1 MRRRG
6 VKDRPRGYEIFGKK
20 PKSRGRITAVLH
32 ITTEISDSKPSQG
45 TTAKRKYSLKHH
57 LLEKMKTWINSLL
70 EGERDEFLGRDRHAR
85 LDQGHDNYRNGYR
98 PRRINFFGLG
108 EIELKVPR
116 DRQGEFTSQ
125 WLPERKGQDPELE
138 AFLAEAFL
146 AGLSTRDLARIS
158 EKHLG
163 HKYDSKQIS
172 RIVAR
177 ATTELEAWR
186 RRSLQG
192 QPYKFLYVDGAN
204 FLVRINGHVSRQ
216 SFCAVLGVSEE
227 NERFEVLALEMGDRE
242 RADLWASLFEDL
254 AERGLNLE
262 TVELGI
268 MDGLPGLEAIFQ
280 RFFPRAQTQRCQKHA
295 KANACRRVRK
305 QERERVSQDLNAI
318 FYAPT
323 QSAARAAF
331 FTLKQQWGR
340 LFPSAVQIIE
350 KDLDSL
356 LTFFQFDPT
365 YWTVLRTTNPIERLN
380 KEFKRRTNA
389 MEVTG
394 GEISTYRCLAYV
406 AQTMEYRWS
415 FHPLSQWSTVYTL
428 NAA

>member
-1 MRRRG
+1 MATTWEGHDFSRAEKAANNNFAAERCSAWTGRKLFWRDCRLGTWRGSRRSTWGTDTIPSR
-6 VKDRPRGYEIFGKK
+6 
-20 PKSRGRITAVLH
+20 SRG
-32 ITTEISDSKPSQG
+32 
-45 TTAKRKYSLKHH
+45 
-57 LLEKMKTWINSLL
+57 
-70 EGERDEFLGRDRHAR
+70 
-85 LDQGHDNYRNGYR
+85 
-98 PRRINFFGLG
+98 
-108 EIELKVPR
+108 
-116 DRQGEFTSQ
+116 
-125 WLPERKGQDPELE
+125 
-138 AFLAEAFL
+138 
-146 AGLSTRDLARIS
+146 LS
-158 EKHLG
+158 G
-163 HKYDSKQIS
+163 G
-172 RIVAR
+172 

-192 QPYKFLYVDGAN
+192 QRYKFLYIDGAN

-305 QERERVSQDLNAI
+305 QERELFSKDLNAI

-365 YWTVLRTTNPIERLN
+365 YWTVLRTTNSIERLN
-380 KEFKRRTNA
+380 KEFKRRTRA

>member
-1 MRRRG
+1 M
-6 VKDRPRGYEIFGKK
+6 DCP
-20 PKSRGRITAVLH
+20 
-32 ITTEISDSKPSQG
+32 DWKPSFS
-45 TTAKRKYSLKHH
+45 ASFP
-57 LLEKMKTWINSLL
+57 
-70 EGERDEFLGRDRHAR
+70 D
-85 LDQGHDNYRNGYR
+85 
-98 PRRINFFGLG
+98 
-108 EIELKVPR
+108 
-116 DRQGEFTSQ
+116 
-125 WLPERKGQDPELE
+125 
-138 AFLAEAFL
+138 
-146 AGLSTRDLARIS
+146 
-158 EKHLG
+158 
-163 HKYDSKQIS
+163 
-172 RIVAR
+172 
-177 ATTELEAWR
+177 R
-186 RRSLQG
+186 RRSVARSMPRPTPVG
-192 QPYKFLYVDGAN
+192 GFAN
-204 FLVRINGHVSRQ
+204 KSAN
-216 SFCAVLGVSEE
+216 C
-227 NERFEVLALEMGDRE
+227 
-242 RADLWASLFEDL
+242 
-254 AERGLNLE
+254 
-262 TVELGI
+262 
-268 MDGLPGLEAIFQ
+268 
-280 RFFPRAQTQRCQKHA
+280 FPRI
-295 KANACRRVRK
+295 
-305 QERERVSQDLNAI
+305 NAI

>member
-1 MRRRG
+1 M
-6 VKDRPRGYEIFGKK
+6 
-20 PKSRGRITAVLH
+20 LN
-32 ITTEISDSKPSQG
+32 ITTEEVRP
-45 TTAKRKYSLKHH
+45 RKEVEEGRPKKASLKQYV
-57 LLEKMKTWINSLL
+57 LEKLRTWINSLL
-70 EGERDEFLGRDRHAR
+70 EAERDEFLGRSRHQP
-85 LDQGHDNYRNGYR
+85 LDGEHDNYRNGYR
-98 PRRINFFGLG
+98 PRKINFFGLG
-108 EIELKVPR
+108 SIDLRIPR
-116 DRQGEFTSQ
+116 DRKGEFESE

-146 AGLSTRDLARIS
+146 AGLSTRDLARIT

-163 HKYDSKQIS
+163 QKYDSKQVS

-186 RRSLQG
+186 QRSLKG
-192 QPYKFLYVDGAN
+192 QRYKFLYLDGAN
-204 FLVRINGHVSRQ
+204 FRVRINGHVSQQ

-242 RADLWASLFEDL
+242 RADLWEGIFGSLADRELDGE
-254 AERGLNLE
+254 A
-262 TVELGI
+262 VELGI
-268 MDGLPGLEAIFQ
+268 MDGLPGLASVFQ

-305 QERERVSQDLNAI
+305 KERELFSKALNGV

-323 QSAARAAF
+323 ESAARAAF
-331 FTLKQQWGR
+331 FIVKQQWGR
-340 LFPSAVQIIE
+340 LFPSAVQVIE
-350 KDLDSL
+350 KDLASL

-394 GEISTYRCLAYV
+394 GEVSTYRCLVYV

-415 FHPLSQWSTVYTL
+415 FHPLSQWSTVYTQ

>member
-1 MRRRG
+1 
-6 VKDRPRGYEIFGKK
+6 
-20 PKSRGRITAVLH
+20 
-32 ITTEISDSKPSQG
+32 
-45 TTAKRKYSLKHH
+45 
-57 LLEKMKTWINSLL
+57 
-70 EGERDEFLGRDRHAR
+70 
-85 LDQGHDNYRNGYR
+85 
-98 PRRINFFGLG
+98 LG
-108 EIELKVPR
+108 EIALQVPR
-116 DRQGEFTSQ
+116 DRKGEFESR
-125 WLPERKGQDPELE
+125 WLPERRGQDAELE

-192 QPYKFLYVDGAN
+192 QRYKFLYVDGAN
-204 FLVRINGHVSRQ
+204 FRVRLNGHVSRQ

-242 RADLWASLFEDL
+242 RADLWESILRDL
-254 AERGLNLE
+254 LERGLNRE
-262 TVELGI
+262 AVELGI

-305 QERERVSQDLNAI
+305 QERELFSKHLNEI

-331 FTLKQQWGR
+331 FALKQAWGR
-340 LFPSAVQIIE
+340 SFPSAVQVIE
-350 KDLDSL
+350 KALDSL

>member
-1 MRRRG
+1 
-6 VKDRPRGYEIFGKK
+6 
-20 PKSRGRITAVLH
+20 VLH
-32 ITTEISDSKPSQG
+32 ITTEVCGSKQSEAATG
-45 TTAKRKYSLKHH
+45 KAKKQKQSLKRH

-70 EGERDEFLGRDRHAR
+70 EGERDEFLGRGRHAR
-85 LDQGHDNYRNGYR
+85 LDESHRNYRNGYR
-98 PRRINFFGLG
+98 PRGINFFGLG
-108 EIELKVPR
+108 EIQLKVPR
-116 DRQGEFTSQ
+116 DRKGEFQSQ
-125 WLPERKGQDPELE
+125 WLPERKGQDAELE

-172 RIVAR
+172 RIVGR

-242 RADLWASLFEDL
+242 RADLWASLFGDL
-254 AERGLNLE
+254 AERGLNRE
-262 TVELGI
+262 AVELGI

-305 QERERVSQDLNAI
+305 QERELFSKDLNAI

-323 QSAARAAF
+323 QSAARTAF
-331 FTLKQQWGR
+331 FAVKQQWGR

>member
-1 MRRRG
+1 
-6 VKDRPRGYEIFGKK
+6 
-20 PKSRGRITAVLH
+20 
-32 ITTEISDSKPSQG
+32 
-45 TTAKRKYSLKHH
+45 
-57 LLEKMKTWINSLL
+57 MKTWINSLL

-204 FLVRINGHVSRQ
+204 FLVRINGHVIRLSY
-216 SFCAVLGVSEE
+216 CAVLGVSEE
-227 NERFEVLALEMGDRE
+227 NERFEVS
-242 RADLWASLFEDL
+242 DLWASLFGDL
-254 AERGLNLE
+254 ADRGLNLE
-262 TVELGI
+262 AVELGI
-268 MDGLPGLEAIFQ
+268 MDGLPGLESIFQ

-305 QERERVSQDLNAI
+305 NQRELFSKALNEI

-323 QSAARAAF
+323 ESAARAAF
-331 FTLKQQWGR
+331 FTVKEQWGR
-340 LFPSAVQIIE
+340 LFPSAVQVIE
-350 KDLDSL
+350 SDLDSL

-380 KEFKRRTNA
+380 KEFKRRTRA

-394 GEISTYRCLAYV
+394 GEISTYRCLVYV

-415 FHPLSQWSTVYTL
+415 VDGLPGLEAIFQRFFPRSQTQRCQKHANANACRRVRKQERELFSKDL
-428 NAA
+428 NAIFYAPTHSA

>member
-1 MRRRG
+1 LLIR
-6 VKDRPRGYEIFGKK
+6 KK
-20 PKSRGRITAVLH
+20 CAYDGIAVL
-32 ITTEISDSKPSQG
+32 P
-45 TTAKRKYSLKHH
+45 
-57 LLEKMKTWINSLL
+57 
-70 EGERDEFLGRDRHAR
+70 EGE
-85 LDQGHDNYRNGYR
+85 
-98 PRRINFFGLG
+98 
-108 EIELKVPR
+108 KVS
-116 DRQGEFTSQ
+116 QGEFTSQ
-125 WLPERKGQDPELE
+125 WLPERKGQDAELE

-163 HKYDSKQIS
+163 HRYDSKQIS
-172 RIVAR
+172 RIVGR

-192 QPYKFLYVDGAN
+192 QRYKFLYVEGAN

-227 NERFEVLALEMGDRE
+227 NEHFEVLALEMGDRE
-242 RADLWASLFEDL
+242 RADLWANLFGDL
-254 AERGLNLE
+254 ADRGLNLE
-262 TVELGI
+262 AVELGI
-268 MDGLPGLEAIFQ
+268 MDGLPGLESIFQ

-305 QERERVSQDLNAI
+305 QERELFSKDLNAI

-323 QSAARAAF
+323 QSAARTALFA
-331 FTLKQQWGR
+331 LKQQWGR

-350 KDLDSL
+350 KDSDSL

-365 YWTVLRTTNPIERLN
+365 WTVLRTTNPIERLN